1 MANFFGGFIK
11 RIEKPQD
18 THPPSVPQELSK
30 YDNEYITYC
39 IEQEK
44 TISELE
50 SGLHTNDDP
59 GEIAKKAL
67 AAACA
72 FYDADWAGVMM
83 SACKV
88 EAEAIVMF
96 ELIYDRYR
104 ERPDEKCSGVQNFLN
119 EL

>member
-44 TISELE
+44 TMD
-50 SGLHTNDDP
+50 N
-59 GEIAKKAL
+59 
-67 AAACA
+67 C
-72 FYDADWAGVMM
+72 
-83 SACKV
+83 
-88 EAEAIVMF
+88 
-96 ELIYDRYR
+96 LIKI
-104 ERPDEKCSGVQNFLN
+104 E
-119 EL
+119 

>member
-18 THPPSVPQELSK
+18 THPPSVVQDFSQYE
-30 YDNEYITYC
+30 NEYVTYC

-44 TISELE
+44 TISKLE

-67 AAACA
+67 AVACA
-72 FYDADWAGVMM
+72 FYDADWAALLRLTWNLTFGQ
-83 SACKV
+83 
-88 EAEAIVMF
+88 
-96 ELIYDRYR
+96 
-104 ERPDEKCSGVQNFLN
+104 PDGGTISTHL
-119 EL
+119 